1 MYTHTLTGA
10 VMYANQD
17 GVASKLQKTTFT
29 CGKCGSTIT
38 VNDDQSLAL
47 ASGAPVTHSCEGET
61 EFFPAYETAVSV
73 DETAI
78 FYDQLALREFA
89 SGLASGK
96 PLSGF
101 LA

>member
-1 MYTHTLTGA
+1 
-10 VMYANQD
+10 MYANED

-47 ASGAPVTHSCEGET
+47 ASGERVTHSCEGET
-61 EFFPAYETAVSV
+61 DYFPAFEMV
-73 DETAI
+73 DSIDLINI

-89 SGLASGK
+89 SGLALGK
-96 PLSGF
+96 PLRGF

>member
-1 MYTHTLTGA
+1 
-10 VMYANQD
+10 MYANQD

-29 CGKCGSTIT
+29 CGKCGSTILL
-38 VNDDQSLAL
+38 NQNQSLAL

-61 EFFPAYETAVSV
+61 EFFPAFESLASV
-73 DETAI
+73 DQVAV
-78 FYDQLALREFA
+78 FLNSLSLREFA

>member
-1 MYTHTLTGA
+1 
-10 VMYANQD
+10 MYANQD

-61 EFFPAYETAVSV
+61 EFFAAYESSGSV
-73 DETAI
+73 DQAI
-78 FYDQLALREFA
+78 IFLNSLSLREFA

-96 PLSGF
+96 TLSGF